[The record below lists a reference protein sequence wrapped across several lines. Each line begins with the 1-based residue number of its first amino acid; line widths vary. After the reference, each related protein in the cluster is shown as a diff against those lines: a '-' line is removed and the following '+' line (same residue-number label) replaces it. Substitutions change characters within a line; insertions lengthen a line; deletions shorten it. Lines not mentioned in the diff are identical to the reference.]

1 MTYTVVWNGS
11 VAGTNRG
18 LLLVPS
24 HPTRTDRPDTHPM
37 QRISANRPRP
47 RRWLLEQHMETWHTT
62 YELRDLT
69 GMKQKSVE
77 LGVYRMIA
85 DGAVEKRR
93 REKRMAFTPRME
105 YRLRRDTQRVAA
117 QEGA

>member
-18 LLLVPS
+18 QLLVPS
-24 HPTRTDRPDTHPM
+24 HPTRTDRPDPLPM
-37 QRISANRPRP
+37 RRMSTNRPRP
-47 RRWLLEQHMETWHTT
+47 KRWLLERYMGAWHTT
-62 YELRDLT
+62 YELRELT
-69 GMKQKSVE
+69 GMHQKAVE
-77 LGVYRMIA
+77 LLVYRMIA

-105 YRLRRDTQRVAA
+105 YRLRPEVADVA
-117 QEGA
+117 